1 MLTFDIGIIGG
12 GPGGYV
18 AAIKAAQL
26 GQKVVLF
33 EKHKVG
39 GVCLNYGCIPTKTL
53 LKTAKLYKDIGQSE
67 RFGIDLP
74 NGTEMT
80 VNWERM
86 MLRKTKVVHQL
97 VSGVEGLLVNNGIEV
112 VREEAK
118 ALSAHLLTAGGV
130 EYHVKD
136 LIIATGSSPK
146 FPELPGLSEALK
158 SGFAIDSTGAIAL
171 TRKPKRLI
179 ILGGGVIA
187 IEFATLF
194 NSLGTQVVLIQ
205 RADEILKALDQDIR
219 RTMQKHLINEGIE
232 MISSAQ
238 IKKIQDQSVF
248 YEYAGKM
255 ESVTGDHVLVSLG
268 REANLKGLEALPLK
282 MNSEGIVTDDHL
294 KTNMPHVYAIGDVNG
309 RYMLAHVASQ
319 EGIVAVEN
327 ICGQDTKV
335 NYMRMASCIYSFPE
349 VGVVGYT
356 EAEAQ
361 KAGFDVLV
369 SLYPLRAN
377 GKALAEGESMGF
389 VKIVADKTYGE
400 VLGVHIIA
408 SHATD
413 MISEAVVTLELEGT
427 VHDIAR
433 AVHPHPTLSEIVME
447 AAHGAVHKPIHYF
460 SKS

>member
-1 MLTFDIGIIGG
+1 MTFDIGIIGG

-26 GQKVVLF
+26 GRKVVLF

-39 GVCLNYGCIPTKTL
+39 GICLNYGCIPTKTL
-53 LKTAKLYKDIGQSE
+53 LKTAKLYKDMKQSE
-67 RFGIDLP
+67 RFGIDFP
-74 NGTEMT
+74 SGTEMS

-86 MLRKTKVVHQL
+86 MQRKTKVVQQL
-97 VSGVEGLLVNNGIEV
+97 VSGVEGLLVNNGVVV
-112 VREEAK
+112 VREEVK
-118 ALSAHLLTAGGV
+118 ALSPHLLKAGGV
-130 EYHVKD
+130 DYEVKD
-136 LIIATGSSPK
+136 LIIATGSSSRY
-146 FPELPGLSEALK
+146 PELPGLDEALK
-158 SGFAIDSTGAIAL
+158 SGFAVDSTGAIAL
-171 TRKPKRLI
+171 THKPKRLI

-194 NSLGTQVVLIQ
+194 SSLGTEVVLIQ
-205 RADEILKALDQDIR
+205 RGDAILKALDQDIR
-219 RTMQKHLINEGIE
+219 NAMQKHLINEGIDI
-232 MISSAQ
+232 ISKAQ
-238 IKKIQDQSVF
+238 VKKIHDKTVF
-248 YEYAGKM
+248 YEREGLAA
-255 ESVTGDHVLVSLG
+255 SVSGDYVLVSLG
-268 REANLKGLEALPLK
+268 RDPNLKGLEALGLK
-282 MNSEGIVTDDHL
+282 INAEGIVTDEHL
-294 KTNMPHVYAIGDVNG
+294 KTNIPHVYAIGDVNG

-335 NYMRMASCIYSFPE
+335 NYLRMASCIYSFPE

-369 SLYPLRAN
+369 SQYPLSAN

-389 VKIVADKTYGE
+389 VKIVADKVYGE

-447 AAHGAVHKPIHYF
+447 AAHGAVDKPIHYF
-460 SKS
+460 SKT